1 MKSIVN
7 PIDLARQ
14 AADDFKTCYG
24 ADLVSVILHGSATG
38 KEFDPKRS
46 DINLLVVL
54 SAMTLPMIEKS
65 RQVQEK
71 WMAKRFA
78 RPLFMDKEY
87 IANSLDSFPMEFYT
101 MRERYTLVHGE
112 DVLKDLNISD
122 RHLRLQAE
130 RELKGKWL
138 HLLQEWPAVQ
148 KRPKMLTRL
157 LRLSMSD
164 FGVIFRVLLHLKS
177 LPVPRDRKELFI
189 ATDAAFGLE
198 GKPLERTLD
207 AFRSGDHR
215 AMYKVFTDYSRAI
228 RLLTK
233 SIDQL
238 IIKEEV

>member
-14 AADDFKTCYG
+14 AADDFKGCYS
-24 ADLVSVILHGSATG
+24 AELISVILYGSATG

-46 DINLLVVL
+46 DINMLIVL
-54 SAMTLPMIEKS
+54 GAMTLPMIEKS
-65 RQVQEK
+65 RHLQEK
-71 WMAKRFA
+71 WMAKRFS

-87 IANSLDSFPMEFYT
+87 INNSLDSFPMEFFT
-101 MRERYTLVHGE
+101 MRERYIVVHGE
-112 DVLKDLNISD
+112 DVLKDLRIDN

-148 KRPKMLTRL
+148 KRPKLLNRL
-157 LRLSMSD
+157 IQVSMSD
-164 FGVIFRVLLHLKS
+164 FSVIFRALLHLKS
-177 LPVPRDRKELFI
+177 LPVPRDRRELFT
-189 ATDAAFGLE
+189 ATDAAFELD

-207 AFRSGDHR
+207 AFRGGDHH
-215 AMYKVFTDYSRAI
+215 AMSEAFSDYSRAI
-228 RLLTK
+228 RMLTK